1 MSDTIYDTD
10 CINADGKYECK
21 EKDINP
27 KNQQEA
33 DAIYDDLGLYLSPEN
48 IHSDGEKSES
58 EAEDHINFYMRKAI
72 QVERCGFLPSE
83 DSDAWAAG
91 TRPST
96 QGYYS

>member
-1 MSDTIYDTD
+1 MTD
-10 CINADGKYECK
+10 NVYKTVQNSQGLYESQ
-21 EKDINP
+21 ERLINP
-27 KNQQEA
+27 KTQQQA
-33 DAIYDDLGLYLSPEN
+33 DAIYNDLALYLSPEM
-48 IHSDGEKSES
+48 IYSDGEASES
-58 EAEDHINFYMRKAI
+58 EAEDHIAFYMRKAI